1 MKKVTFHC
9 DGPDPMKEFIDDPT
23 LPAPLLTQKE
33 AQALLTVLGEGPL
46 REGCLVP
53 PVQALADGRTACVR
67 VLTEDECRAEFERW
81 IGAPPFEH
89 MCDRMSE
96 SSSWRGQYKRYET
109 QLAWCAWIECAR
121 AMGAV
126 R

>member
-67 VLTEDECRAEFERW
+67 VMSEDECRAAFIAHYGEDYVPMYGTCEW
-81 IGAPPFEH
+81 
-89 MCDRMSE
+89 
-96 SSSWRGQYKRYET
+96 
-109 QLAWCAWIECAR
+109 LAWLACAR
-121 AMGAV
+121 ACGAV
-126 R
+126 KEGT